1 MSALKSIFQNHE
13 ITKSPNREFFLMH
26 FDLLRR
32 YFAEYGYWTVAVVLL
47 LENAGIPVPGET
59 TLLFA
64 TFLAFSERHLT
75 LWGIIS
81 IGIVACTLG
90 DNLGYWIGYHGGR
103 PLLEH
108 QRRIFH
114 ISEEHLHRGERFFQ
128 RYGSFTVF
136 FARFVF
142 GMRIIAGPLAG
153 VLKMPWRKFLLFN
166 FLGAAVWVS
175 VVGCLG
181 YFFGSRWELL
191 ASDLARVEVL
201 LVVVVLIAGLFWW
214 WRSRRSSAR
223 RQRSARAE

>member
-1 MSALKSIFQNHE
+1 
-13 ITKSPNREFFLMH
+13 MH

-47 LENAGIPVPGET
+47 LENAGIPLPGET

-64 TFLAFSERHLT
+64 TFLAYSERHLT
-75 LWGIIS
+75 LWGIICV
-81 IGIVACTLG
+81 GIIACTVG

-108 QRRIFH
+108 QRRIFR
-114 ISEEHLHRGERFFQ
+114 ISHAHLQRGERFFE

-142 GMRIIAGPLAG
+142 GLRILAGPLAG
-153 VLKMPWRKFLLFN
+153 VLKMPWRNFFLFN
-166 FLGAAVWVS
+166 FLGAALWVS
-175 VVGCLG
+175 VIASLG
-181 YFFGSRWELL
+181 YFFGSRWEAL
-191 ASDLARVEVL
+191 AGDLERVEVA
-201 LVVVVLIAGLFWW
+201 LVVVVIVGGLIWW
-214 WRSRRSSAR
+214 WRSRRPSA